1 MDEDILLEIADKN
14 IERFIQKQ
22 SHLTRMSFQRYILDH
37 ISYRLDGDIYNI
49 ALENAGAV
57 REYLLRLV
65 KHQLRC
71 QEQRIG
77 STTQMRRFM
86 RVAALTAIDEAWV
99 EQMDYLQQM
108 QAAISGRAMAQRNLV
123 FEFQKDALEAFEKMK
138 IVIWENIMRNI
149 LLSNVYIDEK
159 KQLHIIFP

>member
-1 MDEDILLEIADKN
+1 
-14 IERFIQKQ
+14 
-22 SHLTRMSFQRYILDH
+22 
-37 ISYRLDGDIYNI
+37 
-49 ALENAGAV
+49 
-57 REYLLRLV
+57 
-65 KHQLRC
+65 
-71 QEQRIG
+71 
-77 STTQMRRFM
+77 MRRFM